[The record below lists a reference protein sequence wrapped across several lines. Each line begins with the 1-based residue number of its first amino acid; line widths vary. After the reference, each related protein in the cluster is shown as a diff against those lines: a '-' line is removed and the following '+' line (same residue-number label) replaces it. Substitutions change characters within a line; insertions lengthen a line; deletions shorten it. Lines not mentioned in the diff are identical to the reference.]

1 MLWFEAFENPLNL
14 IKNCFLAFFVEL
26 VIMYNKTIVINP
38 VNNQAESVQRDNAFE
53 NHVTYVIPKPLCPN
67 PNLVLR
73 DLPSAREFIKA
84 LEPVHLIRL
93 YCAMILEKSSFGKVL
108 DNASIGNLIK
118 VTNGLNNDDRR
129 GSFLKKANSNFHQL
143 SFLERV
149 KQMNHIR
156 LNVNLKHELKRVLSI
171 LNHVPYSIEND
182 LDCSDLDE
190 ALKTCHCQ
198 SRRQRQIVLDILF
211 PGKYN
216 LKD

>member
-1 MLWFEAFENPLNL
+1 MN
-14 IKNCFLAFFVEL
+14 
-26 VIMYNKTIVINP
+26 NKTIVINP
-38 VNNQAESVQRDNAFE
+38 VENKTENLQQDNMFG
-53 NHVTYVIPKPLCPN
+53 NHVAYIIPKPLCPN

-84 LEPVHLIRL
+84 LDPLHLIRL
-93 YCAMILEKSSFGKVL
+93 YCALILEKSSFGKFL
-108 DNASIGNLIK
+108 DNASIGKLIK
-118 VTNGLNNDDRR
+118 VTNGLNNDDRQ
-129 GSFLKKANSNFHQL
+129 GSFLKNAQSNFLKL

-156 LNVNLKHELKRVLSI
+156 LNVNLNHELKRVLSI
-171 LNHVPYSIEND
+171 LNHVPFSLENN

-190 ALKTCHCQ
+190 ALKTCHCK

-216 LKD
+216 LKN

>member
-1 MLWFEAFENPLNL
+1 MN
-14 IKNCFLAFFVEL
+14 
-26 VIMYNKTIVINP
+26 NKTIVINP

-171 LNHVPYSIEND
+171 LNHVPYSQEND

-190 ALKTCHCQ
+190 ALKTCHCK